1 MNISFRIAALLASF
15 LFGEAFAQAP
25 THPQLWVWASMS
37 LSSQGG
43 VQAAESLI
51 NQAAADGYT
60 GIAFADPSFSFMSDS
75 FWPQQNVQYMRQV
88 MTYAAQKGLQV
99 TAMAAPYG
107 HSNDALEVNPNWGE
121 AQRVFGTRYKVDP
134 GGTYLHLINSFPG
147 LTNSNLEAGQVDWFD
162 LGDTGVSLDSTVGHN
177 DSSSAV
183 ISSPPGNARL
193 RQLMTLVPWR
203 QYHLQFF
210 YKTSNFSGY
219 PSIYLFDA
227 GNFSI
232 TRLNTGFSVSGNHD
246 WTEVD
251 YTFDSQASTST
262 YLYLGIWGGASGK
275 IWFDDIQISETG
287 LVYVA
292 RRGGTPLSL
301 YDPGSGAAFREG
313 ADFNSI
319 SDPQMTASKWP
330 FYNAYHQP
338 PTVTLPAGTSLKPG
352 KIVAINSYS
361 IFPEPGSYD
370 VGLCLTEPAIAT
382 WLTQNAQSI
391 ASVLPAGG
399 GYFMQYDEMWQMNS
413 CAACKAK
420 NMTAGQLL
428 AWQVGQAVQVY
439 RTLSPGAPLYV
450 WSDMFD
456 PYHNATPHYGYVE
469 GDLTGSWEGLPAD
482 VTIMNWNLSNLT
494 NSLTWFSGKNA
505 AQSVPYRQIVAG
517 YYDSGNGT
525 SSAQTELSQAA
536 GIPGIQGLM
545 YTTWNP
551 DYSQMQNFA
560 NAALAAWPAYLASV
574 TQSAQ
579 TNPFPAVYSLIS
591 KNSGKCLDVDGQ
603 SMAAGVGMQQWDCW
617 GGPNQKWT
625 FNPIGKN
632 GYEIISANS
641 GLALGI
647 KGGPAATQNGAPLQ
661 QGGWNNETNQQFQMQ
676 KQSDDSYQIV
686 PVNSGLCLDVS
697 GQSKADGAAIQQYSC
712 WGGANQRWVMSP
724 AP

>member
-1 MNISFRIAALLASF
+1 
-15 LFGEAFAQAP
+15 
-25 THPQLWVWASMS
+25 
-37 LSSQGG
+37 
-43 VQAAESLI
+43 
-51 NQAAADGYT
+51 
-60 GIAFADPSFSFMSDS
+60 
-75 FWPQQNVQYMRQV
+75 
-88 MTYAAQKGLQV
+88 
-99 TAMAAPYG
+99 
-107 HSNDALEVNPNWGE
+107 
-121 AQRVFGTRYKVDP
+121 
-134 GGTYLHLINSFPG
+134 
-147 LTNSNLEAGQVDWFD
+147 
-162 LGDTGVSLDSTVGHN
+162 
-177 DSSSAV
+177 
-183 ISSPPGNARL
+183 
-193 RQLMTLVPWR
+193 
-203 QYHLQFF
+203 
-210 YKTSNFSGY
+210 
-219 PSIYLFDA
+219 
-227 GNFSI
+227 
-232 TRLNTGFSVSGNHD
+232 
-246 WTEVD
+246 
-251 YTFDSQASTST
+251 
-262 YLYLGIWGGASGK
+262 
-275 IWFDDIQISETG
+275 
-287 LVYVA
+287 
-292 RRGGTPLSL
+292 
-301 YDPGSGAAFREG
+301 
-313 ADFNSI
+313 
-319 SDPQMTASKWP
+319 
-330 FYNAYHQP
+330 
-338 PTVTLPAGTSLKPG
+338 
-352 KIVAINSYS
+352 
-361 IFPEPGSYD
+361 
-370 VGLCLTEPAIAT
+370 
-382 WLTQNAQSI
+382 
-391 ASVLPAGG
+391 
-399 GYFMQYDEMWQMNS
+399 
-413 CAACKAK
+413 
-420 NMTAGQLL
+420 
-428 AWQVGQAVQVY
+428 
-439 RTLSPGAPLYV
+439 
-450 WSDMFD
+450 
-456 PYHNATPHYGYVE
+456 
-469 GDLTGSWEGLPAD
+469 
-482 VTIMNWNLSNLT
+482 MNWNLSNLT